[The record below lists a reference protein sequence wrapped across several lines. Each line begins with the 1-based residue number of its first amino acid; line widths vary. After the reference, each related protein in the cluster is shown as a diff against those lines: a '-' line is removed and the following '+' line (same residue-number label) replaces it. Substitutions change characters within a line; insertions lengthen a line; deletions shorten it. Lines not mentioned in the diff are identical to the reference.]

1 MIPEIPS
8 AQQLHQWHTDFM
20 ALNNARME
28 STRSLMSSRQRL
40 VLDAL
45 PMLIHLNHQ
54 QLPGFI
60 NHDVPCGILHFQ
72 PEVQHQHALQSISR
86 GVGVPRDFFSD
97 KHILGLYLMGS
108 LGSLAQS
115 RSSDLDV
122 WLCHDER
129 LDPEQLAL
137 LKQKCDV
144 IERWAASQSVELH
157 FFPMNLRD
165 FREGQSQSADG
176 EDCGSSQ
183 HLLLLDEF
191 YRSALWLA
199 GAKPSWWLI
208 PEKRERRSAQYWEQ
222 LLDQHRVQAD
232 QWLHFGQI
240 HTIPV
245 TEFVGAGLWQLN
257 KGLSNPYKALL
268 KLLLT
273 RHYATQYPNIRPL
286 CWDLKALVHQGIT
299 DVENCDAYLLM
310 LERVIKQ
317 LEQEGNQQRVQLAR
331 RAFYYKA
338 KLPLSDLSRNQ
349 RDSWRAKTLN
359 HLCSQWGWLVADFIE
374 LDQRDQWNPVKVYKE
389 RNALISEML
398 SSYRFLAGFS
408 QKHAPKLHIRPDDMR
423 LLGNRLYAAFDAK
436 PGKIININPGIARSL
451 QQEKL
456 ILRLTPKR
464 VWQLIPADGNR
475 DAVNPQ
481 SPDPDQILKQSPSV
495 MELLF
500 FAQFNGL
507 LSAHTNIALYP
518 SHNPLSQ
525 YELKELLQ
533 LVREEAPRHPDSHS
547 LMQPPQPRYWRVY
560 VNAGVD
566 PQHKFSRR
574 GMQKLSNRD
583 DALGY
588 SAARENLVHTLDLLT
603 VNSWGEW
610 TVERFDG
617 SDAMLRCLQHI
628 LRYLPLAQAANSSN
642 NTANTSTNNITTTN
656 QWPPISTHCHCASR
670 ASSIQARVEHL
681 LQKVMQHF
689 LQQPRSPY
697 LIEASEQY
705 YLLRH
710 EQDGVQLQKAANS
723 VELLRL
729 LQHPNS
735 FYAPC
740 VFDDAA
746 LSQSPL
752 RLIYQRARPGIW
764 QLFFWRRKNKFFF
777 YLLDDKGALLHQQWH
792 DDEGSRRLLP
802 IIRFLRQLDQRWLS
816 QLHRQKKPPQRKQ
829 QRNILLFEVRN
840 KKQSLELELVRRKL
854 PPLSEQSS
862 AIDLRAVVDEQ
873 QQTTLYCNNQ
883 EFSVWQFGDQLYQ
896 AVAEEVQAIRQPQ
909 EHSQETYP
917 CYLSDLSLPSDNQQ
931 VITHLRH
938 KQRIEK
944 LLNQALLTLP
954 PLLPLTSVHQPPE

>member
-28 STRSLMSSRQRL
+28 STRSLMTSRQRL

-72 PEVQHQHALQSISR
+72 PEVQHQHALQSLAR
-86 GVGVPRDFFSD
+86 GVNVPRDFFSD

-122 WLCHDER
+122 WLCHDEH
-129 LDPEQLAL
+129 LDAEQLDL

-157 FFPMNLRD
+157 FFPMNLSD
-165 FREGQSQSADG
+165 FRQGQSQSAEG

-208 PEKRERRSAQYWEQ
+208 PEKQERKSAQYWEQ

-245 TEFVGAGLWQLN
+245 AEFVGAGLWQLN

-286 CWDLKALVHQGIT
+286 CWDLKARVHQGIT

-349 RDSWRAKTLN
+349 RNSWRAKTLN

-374 LDQRDQWNPVKVYKE
+374 LDRRDHWNPVKVYKE

-408 QKHAPKLHIRPDDMR
+408 QKHAPKLHIQPADMR

-436 PGKIININPGIARSL
+436 PGKIIDINPGISRSL

-456 ILRLTPKR
+456 TLRLTPKR
-464 VWQLIPADGNR
+464 VWQLIPGNGQNQWQK
-475 DAVNPQ
+475 DSLNQNAAETE
-481 SPDPDQILKQSPSV
+481 QILKQSPSL

-507 LSAHTNIALYP
+507 LSAHTNIALSP

-533 LVREEAPRHPDSHS
+533 LVREEAPLHPDNRS
-547 LMQPPQPRYWRVY
+547 LMQPPQPRYWRLY

-588 SAARENLVHTLDLLT
+588 SSARENLVHTLDLLT

-610 TVERFDG
+610 TVERFHG
-617 SDAMLRCLQHI
+617 NDAMLLCLQHL
-628 LRYLPLAQAANSSN
+628 LRFLPLARGSS
-642 NTANTSTNNITTTN
+642 TTTNTSN

-670 ASSIQARVEHL
+670 ARSIQARVEHL
-681 LQKVMQHF
+681 LHKVMQHF
-689 LQQPRSPY
+689 IQQPRSPY

-705 YLLRH
+705 YLLRN
-710 EQDGVQLQKAANS
+710 ETQGIQLQKAQNS
-723 VELLRL
+723 IELLRL
-729 LQHPNS
+729 LQRPNT

-740 VFDDAA
+740 VLDDVA
-746 LSQSPL
+746 LLQSPL

-816 QLHRQKKPPQRKQ
+816 QLQGLNPSNQGQRKQ
-829 QRNILLFEVRN
+829 QRNLLLFEIRS

-854 PPLSEQSS
+854 PPLHEQTSL
-862 AIDLRAVVDEQ
+862 IDLRAVVDEQ

-883 EFSVWQFGDQLYQ
+883 EFSVWQFGDDLYQ
-896 AVAEEVQAIRQPQ
+896 AVAEEVQAIR
-909 EHSQETYP
+909 SQRENYP
-917 CYLSDLSLPSDNQQ
+917 CYLSDVSLPHDNQQ
-931 VITHLRH
+931 VITHLRQ

-954 PLLPLTSVHQPPE
+954 SSLT